1 MNCERVLRVS
11 ARCLKQSFHS
21 ACGRAC
27 NFSLLVQ
34 RKVTKR
40 KHVKRAS
47 HRISCTKAL
56 RWDEGSNYN
65 SVAQGRQALRASSR
79 RKRSP
84 GMDVLAEFPAPFA
97 VPSIAGF
104 GEEGPQGRAHDA
116 RASAVSTW
124 TCCQTTPP
132 KPRSTGHSDSRTR
145 IGTPRSALA
154 FLVTFWAMPKSNPLG
169 RRPSGSFA
177 FASNPL
183 GRRPSGSF
191 AFASNPLG
199 RRPSGSFNAK
209 SWIPA
214 FAGMTSNGG
223 RPS

>member
-1 MNCERVLRVS
+1 VNCERVLRVS
-11 ARCLKQSFHS
+11 ARVQ
-21 ACGRAC
+21 RAC
-27 NFSLLVQ
+27 DFSLLVQ

-47 HRISCTKAL
+47 HRIHCTKAL
-56 RWDEGSNYN
+56 RRDEGSNYN

-116 RASAVSTW
+116 RASAVSTR

-132 KPRSTGHSDSRTR
+132 KPRSAGDSDSLSESEHRGR
-145 IGTPRSALA
+145 CLA
-154 FLVTFWAMPKSNPLG
+154 FLVTFWAMPRSNPLG
-169 RRPSGSFA
+169 RRPSGSSA

-183 GRRPSGSF
+183 GRRPSGSV
-191 AFASNPLG
+191 
-199 RRPSGSFNAK
+199 NAK

-214 FAGMTSNGG
+214 FAGMTSDGG
-223 RPS
+223 RWL